1 MLFFWTKVN
10 TNLFSNRKIK
20 IIFKEREGDIF
31 FIIWIQIKSINLERL
46 NEVIE
51 EKGLK
56 KVLIFT
62 RKIRKKVIF
71 LNNFYKN

>member
-10 TNLFSNRKIK
+10 TNLFSNIKIR

-31 FIIWIQIKSINLERL
+31 FIICIQIKSINLEKL

-62 RKIRKKVIF
+62 QKIRKKVSNCA
-71 LNNFYKN
+71 NNY